1 MCEHKDATE
10 FTKKIN
16 EAVLGEL
23 PFDYTR
29 DFEDAA
35 RGFMAPLANGGRIDG
50 PGGRPIYD
58 GAALEFVGEDE
69 PAPPTVNPSL
79 WRNAQLIKKGGLFK
93 VVDRLYQVRGQDLS
107 NLTIIEGDTGL
118 ILMDPLVSPETS
130 RAALALYFE
139 HRPRKEVEIGRASCR
154 ERV

>member
-23 PFDYTR
+23 PFDYTK

-35 RGFMAPLANGGRIDG
+35 RGFIAPLNDNGIATTEDG
-50 PGGRPIYD
+50 IPVYN
-58 GAALEFVGEDE
+58 GAALEFVGEDD

-79 WRNAQLIKKGGLFK
+79 WRNAKLIKKGGLFK

-118 ILMDPLVSPETS
+118 ILMDPLVSPETAK
-130 RAALALYFE
+130 AALDLYFE
-139 HRPRKEVEIGRASCR
+139 HRRA
-154 ERV
+154 ERWWR